1 MNFTHRVNSMV
12 KKSILGLLL
21 LVLCQSLWSVAADNA
36 VLIPSPPK
44 LAAHSYV
51 LMDAYSGKI
60 LVAKNENER
69 LPPAS
74 LTKMMTSYILSTEL
88 TKGDVSNDDMVPISK
103 NAWAQNPVFDGS
115 SLMFIE
121 VGKQVSLGDLH
132 KGIIISSGNDA
143 TVAVAEYLA
152 GSEDAFAD
160 IMNQRA
166 ELLGM
171 RDSHFANSHG
181 LPASQHYSSALDMAL
196 LARAIITDYPEDYKL
211 YSERSYTFNGIP
223 QANRNKLL
231 WRDPTVDGLK
241 TGYTSKA
248 GYGLVAS
255 ALRKDMR
262 LIAVVMGAKSVEARA
277 QENQKLLQFGF
288 RYYETLK
295 LYSAGEKL
303 NEVRIWGGEQDTLS
317 MGIAEDIFVT
327 IPQGK
332 RNALK
337 AELEFDEVIRAPID
351 TGEIV
356 GVLHLSMDDKP
367 IWLKEPRQQD
377 GDADSVGGEVLA
389 PKLVALDA
397 VAEAGM
403 IARLWDSLM
412 LFIYQLIG
420 LSTS

>member
-1 MNFTHRVNSMV
+1 MNFTHRVNGMV

>member
-1 MNFTHRVNSMV
+1 MV

-21 LVLCQSLWSVAADNA
+21 LVFCQSLWSVAADNA

-44 LAAHSYV
+44 LAAQSYV

-181 LPASQHYSSALDMAL
+181 LPASEHYTSALDMAL
-196 LARAIITDYPEDYKL
+196 LARAIISDYPEDYKL
-211 YSERSYTFNGIP
+211 YSERSFTFNGIP
-223 QANRNKLL
+223 QTNRNKLL

-332 RNALK
+332 RNSLK
-337 AELEFDEVIRAPID
+337 AEMEFNEVIQAPID

>member
-1 MNFTHRVNSMV
+1 MV
-12 KKSILGLLL
+12 KKSILGLLW
-21 LVLCQSLWSVAADNA
+21 VIFCQSLWAVAADNA
-36 VLIPSPPK
+36 ILIPSPPK
-44 LAAHSYV
+44 LAARSYV

-74 LTKMMTSYILSTEL
+74 LTKMMTSYILSVEL
-88 TKGDVSNDDMVPISK
+88 TKGDISNDDMVLISK

-121 VGKQVSLGDLH
+121 VGKHVNLLDLH
-132 KGIIISSGNDA
+132 KGIVISSGNDA

-171 RDSHFANSHG
+171 KNSHFVNSHG
-181 LPASQHYSSALDMAL
+181 LPAENHYSSALDMAL
-196 LARAIITDYPEDYKL
+196 LARAIIVEYPDDYKL
-211 YSERSYTFNGIP
+211 YSERSFTFNGIP
-223 QANRNKLL
+223 QTNRNKLL

-255 ALRKDMR
+255 ALRKEMR

-288 RYYETLK
+288 RFYETIK
-295 LYSAGEKL
+295 LYSADEKL
-303 NEVRIWGGEQDTLS
+303 NEVRIWGGEQDTLA
-317 MGIAEDIFVT
+317 MGLAEDIYVT
-327 IPQGK
+327 VPKGK
-332 RNALK
+332 RESLQ
-337 AELEFDEVIRAPID
+337 AEMEFDEVIKAPIGR
-351 TGEIV
+351 GESV
-356 GVLHLSMDDKP
+356 GMLHLTMDGKP
-367 IWLKEPRQQD
+367 IGTGLDDPKGADE
-377 GDADSVGGEVLA
+377 DAQAEVAGALT
-389 PKLVALDA
+389 PELVALES
-397 VAEAGM
+397 VLEAG
-403 IARLWDSLM
+403 IFSRLWDKLM

>member
-1 MNFTHRVNSMV
+1 MINFM
-12 KKSILGLLL
+12 
-21 LVLCQSLWSVAADNA
+21 LWA
-36 VLIPSPPK
+36 LIP
-44 LAAHSYV
+44 
-51 LMDAYSGKI
+51 
-60 LVAKNENER
+60 
-69 LPPAS
+69 
-74 LTKMMTSYILSTEL
+74 
-88 TKGDVSNDDMVPISK
+88 
-103 NAWAQNPVFDGS
+103 
-115 SLMFIE
+115 
-121 VGKQVSLGDLH
+121 
-132 KGIIISSGNDA
+132 
-143 TVAVAEYLA
+143 
-152 GSEDAFAD
+152 
-160 IMNQRA
+160 
-166 ELLGM
+166 
-171 RDSHFANSHG
+171 
-181 LPASQHYSSALDMAL
+181 
-196 LARAIITDYPEDYKL
+196 ARAIISDYPEDYKL
-211 YSERSYTFNGIP
+211 YSERSFTFNGIP
-223 QANRNKLL
+223 QTNRNKLL

-332 RNALK
+332 RNSLK
-337 AELEFDEVIRAPID
+337 AEMEFNEVIQAPID